1 MWLKEWKNKIKEYD
15 FAANVVMVIGIP
27 IHKIF
32 IILDLVNKLLL
43 SKNIT
48 VFNALVL
55 VKANAYKK
63 WKARHN
69 LIECVLIIH
78 IFRYVRSD
86 FVFSFMLKVC
96 KKAYIELNI
105 YLHNALHNNLG
116 YIYRNHIHY
125 YISS

>member
-15 FAANVVMVIGIP
+15 FAVNIVMVIGIP

-55 VKANAYKK
+55 VKAYADKK
-63 WKARHN
+63 
-69 LIECVLIIH
+69 
-78 IFRYVRSD
+78 
-86 FVFSFMLKVC
+86 
-96 KKAYIELNI
+96 
-105 YLHNALHNNLG
+105 
-116 YIYRNHIHY
+116 
-125 YISS
+125 

>member
-15 FAANVVMVIGIP
+15 FSVNIIMVIGIP

-55 VKANAYKK
+55 VKAYADKK
-63 WKARHN
+63 
-69 LIECVLIIH
+69 
-78 IFRYVRSD
+78 
-86 FVFSFMLKVC
+86 
-96 KKAYIELNI
+96 
-105 YLHNALHNNLG
+105 
-116 YIYRNHIHY
+116 
-125 YISS
+125 